1 MRGHRDASGFNHR
14 LLILFARPLV
24 SLFAWDS
31 SYAVGPKSTGL
42 VVRPVDKGD
51 CKQVS
56 FAYGVPRVP
65 FTRAFEQQ
73 FRLMNALHFARVH
86 FDSFGCVYYS
96 MESSS
101 HILGIGADFTK
112 VRGPVRDIDIGFVG
126 LFRLEGSGLLSPFVA
141 KTKKKTEE
149 QI

>member
-1 MRGHRDASGFNHR
+1 
-14 LLILFARPLV
+14 
-24 SLFAWDS
+24 
-31 SYAVGPKSTGL
+31 
-42 VVRPVDKGD
+42 
-51 CKQVS
+51 
-56 FAYGVPRVP
+56 
-65 FTRAFEQQ
+65 
-73 FRLMNALHFARVH
+73 
-86 FDSFGCVYYS
+86 

-149 QI
+149 QIDELVEKLKKASPPV